1 MLGFDGAC
9 GLGVGAFK
17 QAERGLCHSCLTLSF
32 PGTLLVPFLAVL
44 PIMVRLRWL
53 HFYLCRLCPQP
64 PDPYIVGKLRLSAF
78 CEFDD
83 WEDDAAANV
92 WVTFGA
98 NGKNLRG
105 WEMMKGRGNMRCE
118 CRSRVGNACT
128 TQVINGYFFISL
140 GRINKKQDTVKYWSR
155 RGLPFECNLNRILWL
170 KNEEF
175 TNK

>member
-105 WEMMKGRGNMRCE
+105 WEMMESAWEHFYSGGEGKRQHAMWMSKSGWE
-118 CRSRVGNACT
+118 CMHNTSDQRVLF
-128 TQVINGYFFISL
+128 Y
-140 GRINKKQDTVKYWSR
+140 
-155 RGLPFECNLNRILWL
+155 
-170 KNEEF
+170 
-175 TNK
+175 